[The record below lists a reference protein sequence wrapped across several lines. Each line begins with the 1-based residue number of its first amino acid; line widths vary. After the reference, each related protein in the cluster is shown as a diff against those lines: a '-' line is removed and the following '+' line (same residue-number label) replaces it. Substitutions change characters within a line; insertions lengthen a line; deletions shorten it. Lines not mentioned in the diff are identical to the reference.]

1 MSSLFLPPPGF
12 LFASL
17 LFNSE
22 LINQEEAVGLWESQW
37 GEAEIFKPSHNPMIE
52 YYSKEMGP
60 KESLQRL
67 LVVSKKL
74 YDREVLVEA
83 KLWGVE
89 QEDKREGDGRHINID
104 PGLMTLEN
112 IILGTGKIYGHRPYL
127 GKGVYADLNLL
138 YISGTYSPLEWTY
151 PDYKENEVISFFN
164 HTRIELHESLKLQK
178 LDSYNTRR

>member
-17 LFNSE
+17 LFNTE
-22 LINQEEAVGLWESQW
+22 LMNQDEALKLWESKW
-37 GEAEIFKPSHNPMIE
+37 GEADVFSPTHNPMIE
-52 YYSKEMGP
+52 YYSKEMGD
-60 KESLQRL
+60 KESLKRL

-74 YDREVLVEA
+74 YEREVLVEA
-83 KLWGVE
+83 KLWAVAE
-89 QEDKREGDGRHINID
+89 EDNRKTKGRHINID

-127 GKGVYADLNLL
+127 GQGVYADLNLL
-138 YISGTYSPLEWTY
+138 YISGSYSPLEWTY
-151 PDYKENEVISFFN
+151 PDYKEIEVISFFN
-164 HTRIELHESLKLQK
+164 HTRIELHETLKLQK